1 MKKEDL
7 SRSLA
12 ASFDM
17 PDELMT
23 KMPHITITGNH
34 SVLVENH
41 GGIRSF
47 SAEKVCIGSSCG
59 TIVLGGTGL
68 ELRLLKKD
76 ELEAEG
82 TIFMVRFEEERAEKR

>member
-23 KMPHITITGNH
+23 KMPKIIITGNH

-41 GGIRSF
+41 GGIYGF
-47 SAEKVCIGSSCG
+47 SADKVCIGSSCG
-59 TIVLGGTGL
+59 MIVIGGGDL
-68 ELRLLKKD
+68 ELRLLKK
-76 ELEAEG
+76 EEIEVEGNIRSVSYEEGAE
-82 TIFMVRFEEERAEKR
+82 RE